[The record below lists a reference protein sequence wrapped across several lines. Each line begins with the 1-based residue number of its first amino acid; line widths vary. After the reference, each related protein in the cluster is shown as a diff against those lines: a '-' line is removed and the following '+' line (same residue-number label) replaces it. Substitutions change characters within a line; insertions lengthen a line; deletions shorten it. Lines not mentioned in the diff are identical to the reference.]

1 MAPPSFCRLEG
12 HEKKAQRILRHG
24 ALSADKRLTRGGWVA
39 TKIEINKWDR
49 RLEKTQFA
57 WSSPCQT
64 VAHSDRPVLNSPRY
78 IINLT
83 TEHQRRALRARAAVP
98 VEHFLLALE
107 VLVRS
112 IPYIW
117 GDFRTGLFIQQSS
130 PPSTQVLPTPGVPG
144 RSRWCPA
151 PF

>member
-1 MAPPSFCRLEG
+1 MAPPSFCRLG
-12 HEKKAQRILRHG
+12 RPREKVGNAPLIFFCEEP
-24 ALSADKRLTRGGWVA
+24 SA
-39 TKIEINKWDR
+39 
-49 RLEKTQFA
+49 F
-57 WSSPCQT
+57 T

-107 VLVRS
+107 LAVN
-112 IPYIW
+112 Y
-117 GDFRTGLFIQQSS
+117 SS
-130 PPSTQVLPTPGVPG
+130 PPSTQVSPTPGVPG
-144 RSRWCPA
+144 RISGWCPA